1 MSSRIEIVEQP
12 TSVVVQNDKVVVETV
27 EQVTVVEL
35 GASGPQGARGAS
47 GADGAQGP
55 QGPAGPTLA
64 YVHTQNAVSA
74 LWTVVHGLG
83 IYPQVTVNDS
93 AGTTVEGDVTY
104 IDSNTLQ
111 INFGAAFS
119 GTAYLS

>member
-12 TSVVVQNDKVVVETV
+12 TQVVVQNETNLVETV
-27 EQVTVVEL
+27 EQVTIVEL
-35 GASGPQGARGAS
+35 GSSGPQGATGTPGAT
-47 GADGAQGP
+47 GP

-64 YVHTQNAVSA
+64 YVHTQNSVSA
-74 LWTVVHGLG
+74 LWTIVHGLG

-93 AGTTVEGDVTY
+93 AGTMVEGDVHY
-104 IDSNTLQ
+104 IDNNSLTIQ
-111 INFGAAFS
+111 FGAAFS